1 MKIERQRIG
10 TVDVLTP
17 IGALVDAEV
26 EEFSKLLLE
35 QVQHPNA
42 RVVVAMREVPYLDSG
57 AIEGLL
63 EATDELADRAASL
76 KLASVPQTCRE
87 ILELTGVSGRF
98 SFFEEVQD
106 AVRSFL

>member
-1 MKIERQRIG
+1 MKIERQQIG
-10 TVDVLTP
+10 TVDVFTP
-17 IGALVDAEV
+17 VGALVEAEA
-26 EEFSKLLLE
+26 EDFSKLLLE
-35 QVQHPNA
+35 RVRLPNA
-42 RVVVAMREVPYLDSG
+42 RVVVSMREVPYLDSG

-63 EATDELADRAASL
+63 EATEELADRAAGL

-87 ILELTGVSGRF
+87 ILELTGVSARF